1 MSHPDPQHDAENVRD
16 DDSCR
21 EEEDARRQQE
31 ICQHTERPNVLSLP
45 GIPQSHMCRECW
57 DTIAAPQVATI
68 PRSRE
73 PSERAYGHNG
83 WLYGVSERPTYSKTE
98 RE

>member
-1 MSHPDPQHDAENVRD
+1 MTDDRD
-16 DDSCR
+16 DGQQPR
-21 EEEDARRQQE
+21 TEEDARRQQE

-73 PSERAYGHNG
+73 PSDRAYEHNG
-83 WLYGVSERPTYSKTE
+83 WLYGVASMHDYSDEPKD
-98 RE
+98 RK